1 MEIEKNSAFNLKKE
15 LDREREFLKQNL
27 ESLKNFE
34 MQRNYLTKDN
44 EFLTKENKELE
55 SARSVQQ
62 ETINSVKTS
71 N

>member
-1 MEIEKNSAFNLKKE
+1 MEIEKNSAINLKKE

-34 MQRNYLTKDN
+34 MQRDYLTKDN

-55 SARSVQQ
+55 SARSAQQ